1 MEPKRKLGTLARKRQ
16 KSKEG
21 WSWVKTALLAQVR
34 SESKEHKTHFMTI
47 FRTCL

>member
-1 MEPKRKLGTLARKRQ
+1 MEPKRKLDTLARKRQ
-16 KSKEG
+16 KSEG

-34 SESKEHKTHFMTI
+34 SESKEHERHFITI